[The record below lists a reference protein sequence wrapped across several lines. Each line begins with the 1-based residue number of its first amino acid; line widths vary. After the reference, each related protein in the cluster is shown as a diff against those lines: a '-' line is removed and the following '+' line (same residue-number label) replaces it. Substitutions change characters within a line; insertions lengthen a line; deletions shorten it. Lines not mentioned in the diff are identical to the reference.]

1 MENPK
6 YLVEVR
12 YSEVT
17 EFELF
22 ETLEGVMKFMNANGS
37 FNLDFVVY
45 EVGKRLTYKVVE
57 IREPQ
62 PPKQVEILRCVKDFQ
77 MEPAPD
83 KVTRTH
89 SSPNS

>member
-45 EVGKRLTYKVVE
+45 EVGKRVDYKVVE

-62 PPKQVEILRCVKDFQ
+62 PPKQVEIMKCVREVTTK
-77 MEPAPD
+77 PTPD
-83 KVTRTH
+83 KVTRTY
-89 SSPNS
+89 SI